1 MRGHRR
7 RELDSPFKNSEDA
20 SDNKSRE
27 ASVGYR
33 NFTKCRQIENDSPD
47 SGVVCMESV
56 ASLTL
61 VSLLILSFQL
71 CLVRA
76 FSDAD

>member
-1 MRGHRR
+1 M
-7 RELDSPFKNSEDA
+7 K
-20 SDNKSRE
+20 
-27 ASVGYR
+27 
-33 NFTKCRQIENDSPD
+33 
-47 SGVVCMESV
+47 SV

-71 CLVRA
+71 CLVRT

>member
-1 MRGHRR
+1 MGHAGERSKTSQTR
-7 RELDSPFKNSEDA
+7 
-20 SDNKSRE
+20 SDNKPRE
-27 ASVGYR
+27 AGVGYR
-33 NFTKCRQIENDSPD
+33 RFTKWCKIGNDNPE

-61 VSLLILSFQL
+61 VSLLILSLQI